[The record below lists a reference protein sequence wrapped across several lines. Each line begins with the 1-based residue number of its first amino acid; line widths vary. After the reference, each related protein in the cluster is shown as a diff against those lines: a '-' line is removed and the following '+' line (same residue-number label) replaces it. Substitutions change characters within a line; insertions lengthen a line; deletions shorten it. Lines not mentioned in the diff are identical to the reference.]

1 MKKLIFTFAV
11 ICLSLG
17 CLCDAQA
24 GGGGG
29 GGGKGGSAPSAP
41 AMPPPPAP
49 APAPVPDTTPQEA
62 VSAAVRDD
70 ERKKLRQ
77 RQGVGGT
84 LLAPL
89 GKTGGGEDGN
99 TLLGRIGN

>member
-1 MKKLIFTFAV
+1 MKKLICIFAV

-17 CLCDAQA
+17 CLCADAQA

-29 GGGKGGSAPSAP
+29 GGGKGGAPSAP
-41 AMPPPPAP
+41 AAPPPPPPAP
-49 APAPVPDTTPQEA
+49 IPDTTPQEA

-99 TLLGRIGN
+99 TLLGRIGQ